1 MIEFKEFPKIPRLT
15 QGVTCTE
22 KLDGT
27 NACVVIGEDGSV
39 AAQSRSRLI
48 TPEADNYG
56 FARWVSENQEALQQL
71 GPGRHY
77 GEWWGAGIQ
86 RKYGLAEKRFSL
98 FNAGRWHDRNLLD
111 GEAEIP
117 GVQYA
122 PLCCHV
128 VPVLTIGGLIS
139 SVVIAEE
146 LLRQSGSIAA
156 PGFMQPEGFIV
167 YMHGH
172 YFKYILDS
180 SGPKSLAA

>member
-15 QGVTCTE
+15 QGITVTE
-22 KLDGT
+22 KIDGT

-39 AAQSRSRLI
+39 AAQSRSRLV

-56 FARWVSENQEALQQL
+56 FARWVSENQEALLQL
-71 GPGRHY
+71 GPGYHY

-86 RKYGLAEKRFSL
+86 RRYGLTEKRFSL
-98 FNAGRWHDRNLLD
+98 FNAGRWHDRHVLL
-111 GEAEIP
+111 GTEIP

-128 VPVLTIGGLIS
+128 VPVLTQGALINS
-139 SVVIAEE
+139 IEIAEHT
-146 LLRQSGSIAA
+146 LRKFGSQAA
-156 PGFMQPEGFIV
+156 PGFMQPEGFVV

-180 SGPKSLAA
+180 AGPKSLAA